1 MILSLQD
8 IIKETEQ
15 LGLTILFCQLPHSK
29 GRYSNTLGFPCIYID
44 NNLTDNEKIQVILHE
59 RAHHANKDCN
69 NSLSL
74 IPTYSHRLEY
84 QVEKDRII
92 DFMNLINT
100 EYPIDE
106 NFNYLEYMQNAHI
119 PTKYENFVR
128 ELATEL
134 YHENIKKTSA
144 T

>member
-59 RAHHANKDCN
+59 RAHHTNKDYN

-74 IPTYSHRLEY
+74 VPTYHQRLEY
-84 QVEKDRII
+84 QAEKDRII
-92 DFMNLINT
+92 DFMNLVNT

-106 NFNYLEYMQNAHI
+106 HFNYLEYMKNAYI
-119 PTKYENFVR
+119 PTKYENFVK
-128 ELATEL
+128 ELATKL
-134 YHENIKKTSA
+134 YQENIKKTRLL
-144 T
+144 

>member
-44 NNLTDNEKIQVILHE
+44 SNLTDNEKIQVILHE
-59 RAHHANKDCN
+59 RAHHTNKDYN

-74 IPTYSHRLEY
+74 VPTYYQRLEY
-84 QVEKDRII
+84 QAEKDRII
-92 DFMNLINT
+92 DFMNLVNT

-106 NFNYLEYMQNAHI
+106 HFNYLDYMEKACI
-119 PTKYENFVR
+119 PIKYENFVK
-128 ELATEL
+128 ELATQL
-134 YHENIKKTSA
+134 YHENINIGRVS
-144 T
+144 

>member
-1 MILSLQD
+1 MLERLITETKELGIIILYTD
-8 IIKETEQ
+8 
-15 LGLTILFCQLPHSK
+15 LPESK
-29 GRYSNTLGFPCIYID
+29 GRHLCI
-44 NNLTDNEKIQVILHE
+44 NNLKVIYLDRNLDDTEAINVLLHE
-59 RAHHANKDCN
+59 RSHFINDDCN
-69 NSLSL
+69 NSLSQ
-74 IPTYSHRLEY
+74 IPTYSHRIEH
-84 QVEKDRII
+84 QAEKDRII

-106 NFNYLEYMQNAHI
+106 NFNYLDYMKNAHI